1 MKKLILAAF
10 ALTTAASVFA
20 QGTIWLEN
28 RILGTGGTT
37 VRVYAPL
44 NPMDTVSVVGRSAID
59 TPPGSTDFG
68 GRLLIGA
75 SGLTQQYGGTTTY
88 AQYLM
93 AVGENQPAA
102 SLVAVGATTTFRTG
116 SGAGFLSSIT
126 STITAIGATPI
137 EPDYSGSL
145 TVSIVAWDAQT
156 YKFWEGPGGAKEAW
170 LRGEIAAGMMAPFGI
185 TSLGGLTPIV
195 HPNQTGQVLTSFNLY
210 FIPEPGSFALLGLG
224 AAAMLIFRRRK

>member
-1 MKKLILAAF
+1 
-10 ALTTAASVFA
+10 
-20 QGTIWLEN
+20 
-28 RILGTGGTT
+28 
-37 VRVYAPL
+37 
-44 NPMDTVSVVGRSAID
+44 
-59 TPPGSTDFG
+59 
-68 GRLLIGA
+68 
-75 SGLTQQYGGTTTY
+75 
-88 AQYLM
+88 M